1 MQGSPRFEQH
11 FQGDIHS
18 VMHWDR
24 SLDHKEIRMM
34 CRKKLAEI
42 GVETGRCPHG
52 YEQFDCAC
60 YKVIDHEMAP
70 FEDAQKFCKK
80 EGGSLAMPKTEQHQ
94 VKNIKS
100 ENMRYLHVFN
110 SRAGEWSS

>member
-1 MQGSPRFEQH
+1 
-11 FQGDIHS
+11 
-18 VMHWDR
+18 
-24 SLDHKEIRMM
+24 M

-94 VKNIKS
+94 VKNIYS
-100 ENMRYLHVFN
+100 QNLRYFHVFN
-110 SRAGEWSS
+110 SHAGGWSP

>member
-1 MQGSPRFEQH
+1 MLNGRKSC
-11 FQGDIHS
+11 S
-18 VMHWDR
+18 VFFLSKRWF
-24 SLDHKEIRMM
+24 STKTKKTEILPFILALDHKEIRMM

-94 VKNIKS
+94 VKT
-100 ENMRYLHVFN
+100 
-110 SRAGEWSS
+110 